1 MAVSLTTFSLRP
13 LFKPL
18 FLAATLTSLLACG
31 DSVTSAAGS
40 QFNGGNVDQGDNNS
54 GGDTGNGN
62 SSDFDKTKLLNDL
75 VEQVFVPAVNDFQ
88 QASTEHATAVAAY
101 CSDLKT
107 QQVSDADLLQTAK
120 SSWQVSMSAWQQLEV
135 MQIGPLLNN
144 DAQLRNEIYS
154 WPVTNQCAVDQDVG
168 FNEAGT
174 VAGGEY
180 DISKRTSTRRGLD
193 AQEYLL
199 FNTDLN
205 HACANDSQAPQN
217 WNQRPDIERKIA
229 RCEYSV
235 EVANDLLN
243 SANELADAWLS
254 GGTNSYAEI
263 LKTAATNG
271 QFDSVD
277 AAINRVTDALFYVD
291 KITKDAKLGA
301 PVGLINNS
309 CGTATCV
316 NDIESRLSAHSL
328 QNIRANI
335 VAMQRVFKGGSSDT
349 DVGFDDY
356 LVAVDA
362 SELAVTMA
370 TDIQAMIDAIDSFE
384 GEFEAAVVNEPAKV
398 QALYQDIKKVTDN
411 LKSAFIT
418 FLSLQLPASSA
429 GDAD

>member
-1 MAVSLTTFSLRP
+1 MAVSLTNISLRP
-13 LFKPL
+13 LVKPL
-18 FLAATLTSLLACG
+18 FLAAALTSIIACG
-31 DSVTSAAGS
+31 DSVTSSAGT
-40 QFNGGNVDQGDNNS
+40 QFNGGNTDTGGDSS
-54 GGDTGNGN
+54 GGNTGNGN
-62 SSDFDKTKLLNDL
+62 ATDFDKNQLLADL
-75 VEQVFVPAVNDFQ
+75 VDQVFVPAVDNFS
-88 QASTEHATAVAAY
+88 QASANHIVAITAY
-101 CSDLKT
+101 CSDLKA
-107 QQVSDADLLQTAK
+107 QQVSDPALLQEAQN
-120 SSWQVSMSAWQQLEV
+120 SWQASMSAWQQLEV

-144 DAQLRNEIYS
+144 DAQLRNEVYS

-168 FNEAGT
+168 FNEIGT
-174 VAGGEY
+174 VAGNEY

-199 FNTDLN
+199 FNSDLN

-217 WNQRPDIERKIA
+217 WNQRPEIERQIA
-229 RCEYSV
+229 RCEYSI
-235 EVANDLLN
+235 EVANDLMS
-243 SANELADAWLS
+243 SANELSGAWS
-254 GGTNSYAEI
+254 DGGQNSYAEV
-263 LKTAATNG
+263 LKNAATNG
-271 QFDSVD
+271 QFDSID
-277 AAINRVTDALFYVD
+277 TAINKVTDALFYVD

-316 NDIESRLSAHSL
+316 DDIESRLSAHSL
-328 QNIRANI
+328 QNIRANM
-335 VAMQRVFKGGSSDT
+335 VAMQLIFKGGTSDT

-362 SELAVTMA
+362 TDLAVTMA
-370 TDIQAMIDAIDSFE
+370 TDIQAMIDAIDAFE
-384 GEFEAAVVNEPAKV
+384 GDFEAAVVNEPAKV